1 METQRGRLEVV
12 ISDEERFFN
21 LNTVGDGKL
30 QREVFERL
38 LGISPRYAQRLLAWI
53 GKESPNFES
62 EFPVKGSP
70 MDSPYELRF
79 LGMNEKDLYSRS
91 EGTSPT
97 PVF

>member
-38 LGISPRYAQRLLAWI
+38 LTLLGISPRYAQRLLAWI
-53 GKESPNFES
+53 GKE
-62 EFPVKGSP
+62 FPT
-70 MDSPYELRF
+70 
-79 LGMNEKDLYSRS
+79 SRAS
-91 EGTSPT
+91 SL
-97 PVF
+97 